1 MNAEPFEA
9 EDCKNRI
16 TALQQQGLWTVQ
28 QIGEHYYMTELTRPD
43 KLIVARRG

>member
-9 EDCKNRI
+9 EDCQNRI
-16 TALQQQGLWTVQ
+16 TAPQQQGLWTVR
-28 QIGEHYYMTELTRPD
+28 QIGEHYYMTELTRQG